1 MDQFSPPDDEKF
13 SNGEI
18 THIFLRDDAFA
29 LKGFMTKPFPWKGL
43 TGERQVYIYLWH
55 SRKRR
60 IPEKLFQILANRWR
74 IFFTTINLEPKYVKD
89 VSFADCI
96 LEDVEVSEVE
106 CRTNVATDSFYS
118 LQLPRMCHNTSLYAQ
133 SIREKFIDY
142 FVNDGAVER

>member
-1 MDQFSPPDDEKF
+1 M
-13 SNGEI
+13 
-18 THIFLRDDAFA
+18 
-29 LKGFMTKPFPWKGL
+29 
-43 TGERQVYIYLWH
+43 TGERRVYIYLWH

-74 IFFTTINLEPKYVKD
+74 IFFTTINLEPKYVED

-106 CRTNVATDSFYS
+106 CRTNVVTDTFYS
-118 LQLPRMCHNTSLYAQ
+118 LQLPRMDHNTSLYAQ